1 MGQTES
7 NRVLQIMEP
16 TTCSSNYV
24 SYMEQT
30 ESNRVFKITGHARS
44 NRVFKITGHARSIR
58 VFEIK
63 WKTSRNWVFQIIHE
77 LLYWA
82 HRPFRSQDE
91 LNPTGRYRSRDELEP
106 TGRFRSRDELEPTGR
121 FRSRNATEATG
132 CRVFPR
138 SPFPML
144 YLFRN
149 FQLLQMDVNKILK
162 STEQF
167 CIRFRF
173 RLNIR
178 AQILLVLHIAE
189 LQAWHHKSA
198 ECMKL
203 GSQIPLWKWL
213 WRDFAEG
220 ITPLSRT
227 PWCAWHR

>member
-1 MGQTES
+1 MCHTWNKLKATGCLRSRDMLEATGCLRS
-7 NRVLQIMEP
+7 RVMLEALGFLR
-16 TTCSSNYV
+16 SS
-24 SYMEQT
+24 E
-30 ESNRVFKITGHARS
+30 KLAGTGC
-44 NRVFKITGHARSIR
+44 F
-58 VFEIK
+58 
-63 WKTSRNWVFQIIHE
+63 IIHE